1 MRSGVTMVIVGCF
14 LGAIMSGTL
23 AVQCLCGSV
32 HLELLGQPTARAN
45 CHCQSCRD
53 FYGTSMLSAT
63 AWTAESVT
71 HSGRQAATF
80 HHPTKQLART
90 FCTACGETVFGTN
103 RLGMKVVPNSLVA
116 RAAEGILP
124 EQFQPTMHLF
134 YRHRVID
141 VNDTLIKYLDGW
153 DGPIADRCGH

>member
-1 MRSGVTMVIVGCF
+1 M
-14 LGAIMSGTL
+14 
-23 AVQCLCGSV
+23 
-32 HLELLGQPTARAN
+32 LL
-45 CHCQSCRD
+45 
-53 FYGTSMLSAT
+53 AT
-63 AWTAESVT
+63 AWIAGSVT
-71 HSGRQAATF
+71 HSGPKAASF
-80 HHPTKQLART
+80 HHPKKQLACT

-134 YRHRVID
+134 YRHRIID

>member
-1 MRSGVTMVIVGCF
+1 
-14 LGAIMSGTL
+14 
-23 AVQCLCGSV
+23 
-32 HLELLGQPTARAN
+32 
-45 CHCQSCRD
+45 
-53 FYGTSMLSAT
+53 MLSAT

-71 HSGRQAATF
+71 HIGRQAATF
-80 HHPTKQLART
+80 LHPTKQLART
-90 FCTACGETVFGTN
+90 FCIVCGETVFGTN

-134 YRHRVID
+134 YRHRIID

-153 DGPIADRCGH
+153 NGPVN